1 MFEHLVIIQDVYEY
15 MCVHMLMCRSMC
27 VEESGLSFHYIIL
40 GIGPKS
46 SSVSGRYLYLLS
58 HLAG

>member
-15 MCVHMLMCRSMC
+15 MCVHMLMCRMR
-27 VEESGLSFHYIIL
+27 VEESGLSFHHIIL
-40 GIGPKS
+40 GIELKS